1 MYAVIIIPLM
11 TEFSR
16 WGDHTRPLRSTPR
29 DMGNRLALKIHGRK
43 NGDIKPRGHIFILK
57 VGTEDHIMEFLRRC
71 VRGKN

>member
-1 MYAVIIIPLM
+1 
-11 TEFSR
+11 
-16 WGDHTRPLRSTPR
+16 
-29 DMGNRLALKIHGRK
+29 MGNRLYHKIHGRK